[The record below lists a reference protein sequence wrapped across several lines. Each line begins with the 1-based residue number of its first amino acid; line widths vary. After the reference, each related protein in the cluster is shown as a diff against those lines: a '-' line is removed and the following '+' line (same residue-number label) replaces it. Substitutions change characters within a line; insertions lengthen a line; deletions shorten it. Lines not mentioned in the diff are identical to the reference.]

1 MSEDTFKVED
11 SVPVPPSRGGRVP
24 TPLFDMMRNS
34 MRSLLIGGS
43 FFVPTTG
50 SQLELQYVRNA
61 AYHLLV
67 KDPQMAG
74 KKIQTRTLYEDGKKG
89 IRIWRKS

>member
-1 MSEDTFKVED
+1 MNDEAYPIEDGI
-11 SVPVPPSRGGRVP
+11 PVPEAKGKVA
-24 TPLFDMMRNS
+24 TPRFDMMRNS
-34 MRSLLIGGS
+34 MRNLLVGGS

-74 KKIQTRTLYEDGKKG
+74 KKIQTRTLYENGTKG